1 MQRVQ
6 YDRHGG
12 PEEMYIGEFAL
23 PDPGGGEVRVAV
35 RAAAVNPLDWK
46 LRQGVM
52 KMLTGRRFP
61 KAMGTDF
68 AGVVEAVGGGVTDL
82 VVGDEVFGTTDFRR
96 SGAFAGALIVSAA
109 NLAKKPA
116 KLSFSEAACLPIPA
130 MTAWVALLDRAG
142 IDAGSRIFING
153 CSGAVGAFAVQ
164 LAIAHGAHV
173 SGSCGKASRESVK
186 AAGIEAIFDYSDPDA
201 YARNGKFDA
210 VFDTLGT
217 LGVGQGLSMLN
228 PGGVFV
234 DINMTPGRMLRGM
247 FSRRYKLAFASMG
260 LKHLPAIA
268 HAAGEGQ
275 LRPSIGRYAPFTE
288 VLSALAHAE
297 SGGRPAG
304 RTVLTFPVPA

>member
-96 SGAFAGALIVSAA
+96 SGAFAGAVIVSAA

-142 IDAGSRIFING
+142 IDAGSRVFING

-186 AAGIEAIFDYSDPDA
+186 AASIEAIFDYQHDA
-201 YARNGKFDA
+201 RKDA
-210 VFDTLGT
+210 PGNVFAAL
-217 LGVGQGLSMLN
+217 QAGLCVHGIEASAGDR
-228 PGGVFV
+228 PRRR
-234 DINMTPGRMLRGM
+234 GRAAAAVHRALC
-247 FSRRYKLAFASMG
+247 
-260 LKHLPAIA
+260 AI
-268 HAAGEGQ
+268 H
-275 LRPSIGRYAPFTE
+275 
-288 VLSALAHAE
+288 
-297 SGGRPAG
+297 
-304 RTVLTFPVPA
+304 